1 MDVCGDQEM
10 LARDIDPVK
19 VMSAGGGEAFIWW
32 QKCANKIDA
41 KKGAAA
47 LQSKELEDNTGR

>member
-1 MDVCGDQEM
+1 MV
-10 LARDIDPVK
+10 A
-19 VMSAGGGEAFIWW
+19 
-32 QKCANKIDA
+32 KCANKIVA